1 PKARRRGSRS
11 HPRRAHHARHAHAT
25 SSVPAPHSLAAAA
38 DLKDLVHMVA
48 ADGGDGEEVTTVVKL
63 VPEYAAVAYAV
74 ADVGAEVVGALL
86 AAEGGVEG
94 GVDG

>member
-1 PKARRRGSRS
+1 M
-11 HPRRAHHARHAHAT
+11 
-25 SSVPAPHSLAAAA
+25 PAPHSFAAAA
-38 DLKDLVHMVA
+38 DLKDLVHVVA
-48 ADGGDGEEVTTVVKL
+48 ADGGDGEEVATVVKL
-63 VPEYAAVAYAV
+63 VPEDAAVAHAV